1 MSVEDLHTDGN
12 ALAGVLAELFG
23 EDVSAARRRCQSC
36 REIHM
41 VGEHVLYESAGFV
54 LRCPG
59 CGDSAAMIVARADGY
74 AVTMRG
80 TWLLQR
86 EV

>member
-1 MSVEDLHTDGN
+1 MRVDERHTDGN

-23 EDVSAARRRCQSC
+23 EDVSVSPRRCESC
-36 REIHM
+36 RQIHM
-41 VGEHVLYESAGFV
+41 VGEHVLYEGAGFV

-59 CGDSAAMIVARADGY
+59 CGDVAAMIVTRADGY

-80 TWLLQR
+80 TWLLKR
-86 EV
+86 ET